1 MKTSTV
7 PTQFPG
13 PAPATPSA
21 TFNVPAAAPS
31 APNSAGSACP
41 GINLDPQMMNTEA
54 DIDKLR
60 K

>member
-1 MKTSTV
+1 M
-7 PTQFPG
+7 
-13 PAPATPSA
+13 TPSA

-31 APNSAGSACP
+31 APDGAGSASL
-41 GINLDPQMMNTEA
+41 GIDLDPQMMNTEA